1 MPNPHSLRNRRGR
14 RRLLGK
20 LGSAAAL
27 AALAVS
33 AAACSSG
40 GTSQGTGTS
49 GSTSGTSSGSGP
61 NAGQTINLVAYS
73 TPEKAYT
80 QLISAFNATT
90 AGKGVTVSESF
101 GPSGTQARA
110 VAAGLPAD
118 VVNFSLSSDMDTL
131 VKAGLVSSSWDQT
144 PTKGFVTDSVVV
156 FVVRKGNPK
165 NIKTWDDLTKPGVEV
180 ITPNPF
186 SSGSARWNLMAAYGA
201 QVGQGKTPDQADSY
215 LSALLKN
222 VSVQPTSASTSLA
235 TFLTGKGDVLLD
247 YEDDAIASQKKGDP
261 IDYVVPPQDIL
272 IQNPIAVMSGSKSS
286 AAQAF
291 VNYLLSPAGQTLWGQ
306 LGYRPVLPSVA
317 AKFNFPKPADL
328 FTIDSLGGWS
338 NVKTKFFDPTNG
350 IITRIEQGLGV
361 STSSG

>member
-1 MPNPHSLRNRRGR
+1 MTPHDAPRRTR
-14 RRLLGK
+14 RVLAK
-20 LGSAAAL
+20 VGSFAAL
-27 AALAVS
+27 SALAIG

-40 GTSQGTGTS
+40 N
-49 GSTSGTSSGSGP
+49 GSSSGSGSTGSGP
-61 NAGQTINLVAYS
+61 NSGQTINLVAYS

-80 QLISAFNATT
+80 SLIAAFNKTS

-131 VKAGLVSSSWDQT
+131 VKAGLVAANWDAT
-144 PTKGFVTDSVVV
+144 PTHGFVTNSVVV

-186 SSGSARWNLMAAYGA
+186 SSGAARWNLMAAYGA
-201 QVGQGKTPDQADSY
+201 QLAQGKSTDEADAY
-215 LSALLKN
+215 LSDLLKN
-222 VSVQPTSASTSLA
+222 VVVQPTSASTALA

-247 YEDDAIASQKKGDP
+247 YESDAIAAKKKGDP
-261 IDYVVPPQDIL
+261 IDYVIPPQDIL
-272 IQNPIAVMSGSKSS
+272 IQNPIAVLSGSKAT
-286 AAQAF
+286 AAKAF
-291 VNYLLSPAGQTLWGQ
+291 ETFLVSPAGQTVWGQ
-306 LGYRPVLPSVA
+306 LGYRPVLPGVA
-317 AKFNFPKPADL
+317 AQFSFPQPDKL
-328 FTIDSLGGWS
+328 FTIDTLGGWS
-338 NVKTKFFDPTNG
+338 EVKKKYFDPTDG

-361 STSSG
+361 STSTS